1 MALFKKKENK
11 EKTQEK
17 KEKSVITEK
26 VIRFAKAAG
35 FTIVGMALVALAGA
49 CAISAVSDQENDSSD
64 DESLEDNVLTDIDFA
79 DEE

>member
-17 KEKSVITEK
+17 KEKSIITEK

-35 FTIVGMALVALAGA
+35 FTIAGMALVALAGV

-64 DESLEDNVLTDIDFA
+64 EESLEHDILIDTDFT